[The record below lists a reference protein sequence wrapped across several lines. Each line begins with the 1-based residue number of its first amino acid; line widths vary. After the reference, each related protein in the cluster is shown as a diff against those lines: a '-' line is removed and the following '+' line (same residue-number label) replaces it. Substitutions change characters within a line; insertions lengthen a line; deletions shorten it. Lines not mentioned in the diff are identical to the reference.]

1 MEVMKEL
8 IQRVG
13 DEGRSRKSCFAERGS
28 GVGVRLDSKGSN
40 RKQCRVSSK
49 SKRNGTKLRGKRQPS
64 NSMVG
69 EETMTTSVN
78 GRQSSGTC
86 SGKHQIGRGTELE
99 RQVCQQSVEWVCGSV
114 VNRRAKG

>member
-1 MEVMKEL
+1 MKEL

-49 SKRNGTKLRGKRQPS
+49 SKRNGTKLWGKRQPS
-64 NSMVG
+64 DSTVG
-69 EETMTTSVN
+69 KETMTTSVN
-78 GRQSSGTC
+78 GQRSSGTC
-86 SGKHQIGRGTELE
+86 GGKHQIRGGTESE
-99 RQVCQQSVEWVCGSV
+99 RQVCQ
-114 VNRRAKG
+114 